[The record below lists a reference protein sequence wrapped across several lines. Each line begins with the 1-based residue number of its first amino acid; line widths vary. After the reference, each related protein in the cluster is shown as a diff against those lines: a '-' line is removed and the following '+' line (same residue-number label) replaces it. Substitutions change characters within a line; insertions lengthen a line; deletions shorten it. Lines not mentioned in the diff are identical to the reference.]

1 MIRVESAAL
10 AGEVRYEVRFRGSG
24 LRTHR
29 VLMLVAYDP
38 ALTLREARALYFERN
53 GIPADGGY
61 TRRWVKVTRNRLP
74 LYLLNTAPRRR
85 AVPYH
90 DLHHVLTEYDTS
102 NTGEAEI
109 SSWEVAAG
117 TWPHWFALFIDL
129 AGLSVGLLIAPSR
142 TFYAFARGRRSQSLY
157 AEPLSE
163 ELLSSQIGATRARL
177 GIGRIPCSATTRDLV
192 VFVGTSVL
200 ALCTLV
206 LLVGFSPVF
215 VLIGWFWQ

>member
-1 MIRVESAAL
+1 MPGTSENVIV
-10 AGEVRYEVRFRGSG
+10 
-24 LRTHR
+24 
-29 VLMLVAYDP
+29 VAYDP
-38 ALTLREARALYFERN
+38 ALTLREGRALYFERN

-61 TRRWVKVTRNRLP
+61 GKRWVKVTRNHLP

-109 SSWEVAAG
+109 SAWEIAAG

-129 AGLSVGLLIAPSR
+129 AGLAVGLVIAPLR
-142 TFYAFARGRRSQSLY
+142 TFQAFARGRRCRSLY
-157 AEPLSE
+157 AEPLGD
-163 ELLSSQIGATRARL
+163 ELLSSPIGATRRRL
-177 GIGRIPCSATTRDLV
+177 GIAAVQCRATAVDAVL
-192 VFVGTSVL
+192 FVSTSIL
-200 ALCTLV
+200 ALSTLA
-206 LLVGFSPVF
+206 LLVFFLPVF